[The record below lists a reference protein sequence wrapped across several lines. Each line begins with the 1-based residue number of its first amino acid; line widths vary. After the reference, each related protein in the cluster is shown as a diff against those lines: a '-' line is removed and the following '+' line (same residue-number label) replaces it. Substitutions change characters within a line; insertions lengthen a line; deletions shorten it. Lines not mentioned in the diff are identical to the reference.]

1 MTMSEAPHP
10 DLQRALDLSGRML
23 AAARAGDWAAATE
36 HQGECDRLLRQATVN
51 AAGLMALRQLY
62 RDQQEL
68 LGMAAQARQ
77 ATGGDLV
84 RQRLNHRA
92 VSAYI
97 KTSDAP

>member
-1 MTMSEAPHP
+1 MDEAPHP
-10 DLQRALDLSGRML
+10 DLQRALDLSARML
-23 AAARAGDWAAATE
+23 TAARAGDWAGATE

-62 RDQQEL
+62 HDQQEL
-68 LGMAAQARQ
+68 LGMASRARQ
-77 ATGGDLV
+77 ATESDLL
-84 RQRLNHRA
+84 RQRVNHRA